1 MATVNELLKILKKG
15 GWSLHEH
22 GANHDKYRH
31 PTKPGQLIIPRHGSK
46 EMAKGTLNSILKA
59 AGLK

>member
-1 MATVNELLKILKKG
+1 MATVNELLKILKKD
-15 GWSLHEH
+15 GWSFYEH

-31 PTKPGQLIIPRHGSK
+31 PTKSGQLHIPRHGSK
-46 EMAKGTLNSILKA
+46 EMATGTLNSILKA